1 MRENDGNPA
10 SGRCKSAVA
19 VKPTSLEGSGVVPD
33 EGKYWI
39 EENLNNNIIRMKS
52 AKDETITH

>member
-1 MRENDGNPA
+1 MTENDGVQKRGCCEA
-10 SGRCKSAVA
+10 
-19 VKPTSLEGSGVVPD
+19 TSLEGSGVVPD